1 LVAGESGTQRR
12 LLLAKALLIP
22 SATKTFVR
30 PFTEAVMRQLD
41 ARGSKP
47 SVAVGGRNS
56 AM

>member
-12 LLLAKALLIP
+12 LLLAKALLVP